1 MLSDLRIVASLLTP
15 LLLGLLFHGLCMK
28 FRWLSRLAIPI
39 DQGRTLRGHRL
50 FGANKTYRGIVAVG
64 FGTAL
69 GFGLRSYAWSH
80 IGSALEPQWLSSP
93 GIAPFG
99 FGFLVGAAAM
109 MAELPNS
116 FVKRQ
121 LDIEAG
127 QAGRGVLGVVFY
139 FVDQVDM
146 LLGVWLVWALAIVVT
161 PSLVAWSVV
170 FLFVA
175 HQLFTIAGHRLG
187 MRSTWR

>member
-1 MLSDLRIVASLLTP
+1 MLSDLRLVASLLTP
-15 LLLGLLFHGLCMK
+15 LLLGFLFHGLCMK

-39 DQGRTLRGHRL
+39 DQGRTLRGQRL

-69 GFGLRSYAWSH
+69 GFGFRSYAWSH
-80 IGSALEPQWLSSP
+80 TGSEPGWLSSP

-121 LDIEAG
+121 LGIEAG
-127 QAGRGVLGVVFY
+127 QAGRGVFAFVFY
-139 FVDQVDM
+139 FFDQIDM
-146 LLGVWLVWALAIVVT
+146 LLGVWLVLALAIAVT

-170 FLFVA
+170 FLFVV
-175 HQLFTIAGHRLG
+175 HQLFTVAGHRLG